1 MRRGLRTVVLRIE
14 EYTEV
19 FPWLWRCGSWGDG
32 GEGTGTRL
40 MPSSDLGFSR
50 ELGVRACHHL
60 NALDP
65 PGAAVT
71 DRGAHSR

>member
-1 MRRGLRTVVLRIE
+1 M
-14 EYTEV
+14 
-19 FPWLWRCGSWGDG
+19 G